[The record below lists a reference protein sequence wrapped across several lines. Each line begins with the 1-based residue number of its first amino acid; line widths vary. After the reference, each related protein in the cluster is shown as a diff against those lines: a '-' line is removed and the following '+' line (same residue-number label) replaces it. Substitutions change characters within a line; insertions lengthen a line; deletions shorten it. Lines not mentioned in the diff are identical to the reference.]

1 MRAFSGTSSR
11 VRSLTISCL
20 LAVLL
25 VTPVAYAQTS
35 SASTWYGVG
44 NIFVLTSNI
53 TTAQPLIVNG
63 QQTTHVDRENQTQ
76 EIRVESVEGANV
88 TFLFSTVING
98 TPQYQFNE
106 SLGLGKEWPSTSP
119 VPLYI
124 PPSILPTTLSS
135 LVHGFGAVLPLP
147 IGNSTATYS
156 VLEGQV
162 HTGVGGVEAWTMSVD
177 MTNGTGECYSCD
189 GTFQGGASENAS
201 MSFDSMT
208 GLRVAYHLGLS
219 GILSGLAVSG
229 GGTLGPYHNVVDQS
243 LTSKTS
249 DVQLATSY
257 GSSSST
263 ESGSGI
269 PEFPYVAITLIVLSA
284 VVVVSYLAVRLRR
297 P

>member
-1 MRAFSGTSSR
+1 MGAFSRASSR
-11 VRSLTISCL
+11 VRLLTITCL
-20 LAVLL
+20 FAVLL
-25 VTPVAYAQTS
+25 VAPVAYTQTS
-35 SASTWYGVG
+35 STSIWYGVG

-53 TTAQPLIVNG
+53 TTAQPSIVNG
-63 QQTTHVDRENQTQ
+63 QQTTHVVRENLTQ
-76 EIRVESVEGANV
+76 DIQVERVEGANV
-88 TFLFSTVING
+88 TFLFSAMANG
-98 TPQYQFNE
+98 VSQYQFNE
-106 SLGLGKEWPSTSP
+106 SLDLGGEWPSPSP
-119 VPLYI
+119 VPFYI
-124 PPSILPTTLSS
+124 PPSILQTTLSS
-135 LVHGFGAVLPLP
+135 LVHGFGAGLPLP
-147 IGNSTATYS
+147 IKNNTATYS
-156 VLEGQV
+156 VFEGPV
-162 HTGVGGVEAWTMSVD
+162 STGVGEVEAWTMAVN
-177 MTNGTGECYSCD
+177 MTNGSGECYSCD

-243 LTSKTS
+243 LTSKPS